1 LGVSI
6 INSFI
11 LTENNGVQ
19 YYTIPSFSETGLI
32 KHGFSTR
39 IGGIS
44 EEPYQELNLGFLTG
58 DDWEKVKEN
67 RRLFAQSLGIP
78 LASIVAANQV
88 HGDKIFKAG
97 TSDCGRGAFEQN
109 TVVKETDALITNEP
123 GVALIAFYADC
134 VPIMFLDPVLK
145 VIAIA
150 HAGWKG
156 TVLNITG
163 KTVEQMGEEYDCQP
177 QNILAAICPSI
188 GPCHYEV
195 DTPVISKF
203 QDDFNQWG
211 KVLKLKSEGKAQL
224 NLWEANRLQLLE
236 AGILDK
242 HITVSEICT
251 YCNPEILY
259 SYRYDKGKTG
269 RLAGIIMLTN
279 K

>member
-1 LGVSI
+1 MV
-6 INSFI
+6 
-11 LTENNGVQ
+11 
-19 YYTIPSFSETGLI
+19 

-44 EEPYQELNLGFLTG
+44 GEPFNTLNMGFLTD
-58 DDWEKVKEN
+58 DDWETVKEN

-78 LASIVAANQV
+78 LENIVAANQV

-97 TSDCGRGAFEQN
+97 TSDRGRGAIEQN
-109 TVVKETDALITNEP
+109 TAVKETDALITNEP

-145 VIAIA
+145 AIAIA

-156 TVLNITG
+156 TVLNITR
-163 KTVEQMGEEYDCQP
+163 KTVEKMGEAYGCQP
-177 QNILAAICPSI
+177 QNILVAICPSI

-195 DTPVISKF
+195 DTPVISQF
-203 QDDFNQWG
+203 QNNFNKWE
-211 KVLKLKSEGKAQL
+211 KILKLKPGGKAQL
-224 NLWEANRLQLLE
+224 NLWEANRLQLLDS
-236 AGILDK
+236 GILDR

-251 YCNPEILY
+251 YCHPEILY
-259 SYRYDKGKTG
+259 SYRYENGKTG

-279 K
+279 

>member
-1 LGVSI
+1 MLK
-6 INSFI
+6 
-11 LTENNGVQ
+11 EKNGVQ
-19 YYTIPSFSETGLI
+19 LYSIPVFTETGLV

-44 EEPYQELNLGFLTG
+44 EEPFQTLNLGFHTG
-58 DDWEKVKEN
+58 DDWETVKEN
-67 RRLFAQSLGIP
+67 RRLFAQSLSIP
-78 LASIVAANQV
+78 LENIVAANQV

-97 TSDCGRGAFEQN
+97 TSDRGRGAIEQK

-156 TVLNITG
+156 TVLNISR
-163 KTVEQMGEEYDCQP
+163 KTVEQMGDAYSCQP
-177 QNILAAICPSI
+177 ENILAAICPSI

-195 DTPVISKF
+195 DTPVISQF
-203 QDDFNQWG
+203 QENFNKWER
-211 KVLKLKSEGKAQL
+211 VLKLKSDGKAQL
-224 NLWEANRLQLLE
+224 DLWEANRMQLVD
-236 AGILDK
+236 AGILGK

-251 YCNPEILY
+251 YCNPELLY
-259 SYRYDKGKTG
+259 SYRYENGKTG
-269 RLAGIIMLTN
+269 RLAGIIMLN
-279 K
+279 N

>member
-1 LGVSI
+1 VSI
-6 INSFI
+6 ISNFV
-11 LTENNGVQ
+11 LKENNGVQ
-19 YYTIPSFSETGLI
+19 FYTIPAFSETGLV

-44 EEPYQELNLGFLTG
+44 GEPFNTLNMGFLTD
-58 DDWEKVKEN
+58 DDWETVKEN

-78 LASIVAANQV
+78 LENIVAANQV

-97 TSDCGRGAFEQN
+97 TSDRGRGAIEQN
-109 TVVKETDALITNEP
+109 TAVKETDALITNEP

-145 VIAIA
+145 AIAIA

-156 TVLNITG
+156 TVLNITR
-163 KTVEQMGEEYDCQP
+163 KTVEKMGEAYGCQP
-177 QNILAAICPSI
+177 QNILVAICPSI

-195 DTPVISKF
+195 DTPVISQF
-203 QDDFNQWG
+203 QNNFNKWE
-211 KVLKLKSEGKAQL
+211 KILKLKPGGKAQL
-224 NLWEANRLQLLE
+224 NLWEANRLQLLDS
-236 AGILDK
+236 GILDR

-251 YCNPEILY
+251 YCHPEILY
-259 SYRYDKGKTG
+259 SYRYENGKTG

-279 K
+279 